1 MLTFLKELIS
11 LDNPFR
17 LLYHKIRAIIA
28 NIIYWFPSKKMVI
41 IWVTWTNW
49 KTTTCNII
57 AKWLQK
63 AWKKVFMFS
72 TVNFIIWDKEYINN
86 TKMTSP
92 DPFLLQRLFKEAKE
106 VWCEIAVIET
116 ASHWIKMHRNWWID
130 YDIAVLT
137 NITQDHLDLHKTM
150 KDYVNTKLRLFKEL
164 IIKARKPWVKKTAVI
179 NIESDYSDLFKAETY
194 DSIYLYWMWAWVNL
208 KLENIKYSLDFTE
221 FSVKMPWWIIKIK
234 THLRGLF
241 NIYNILAAI
250 WTFVALN
257 YKPKEIEKLVKN
269 IELVP
274 WRLEEV
280 KTDEWFKVFID
291 YAHTEDALEQVLNTL
306 KDIKWIK
313 RIITVFWATWD
324 RDKTKRPIMW
334 QVVSKLSDIVI
345 LTQDDDYTE
354 KTENII
360 KDVLPWIERK
370 EWDNFWIIQ
379 DREEAIRN
387 ALLTAKKWDVVLI
400 AWKWDEH
407 TLVTNFWPI
416 KWHDK
421 NVVEKILKEIDE
433 NKVIK

>member
-1 MLTFLKELIS
+1 MFTFLKELIS

-17 LLYHKIRAIIA
+17 LLYHKIRAVIA
-28 NIIYWFPSKKMVI
+28 NLIYWFPSKWMVI

-57 AKWLQK
+57 AKWLKK

-72 TVNFIIWDKEYINN
+72 TVNFIIWDKEYVNN

-92 DPFLLQRLFKEAKE
+92 DAFLLQRLFKEAKNA
-106 VWCEIAVIET
+106 WCDIAIIET
-116 ASHWIKMHRNWWID
+116 ASHWIKMNRIWWID

-150 KDYVNTKLRLFKEL
+150 KDYVKTKLKLFKTL
-164 IIKARKPWVKKTAVI
+164 IVKERKPWIKKTAVI
-179 NIESDYSDLFKAETY
+179 NFESQYKDLFIAETY
-194 DSIYLYWMWAWVNL
+194 DSIYLYGQWSWVNL
-208 KLENIKYSLDFTE
+208 KLANIKYFLDYTE
-221 FSVKMPWWIIKIK
+221 FEVRIPWWVIKIK
-234 THLRGLF
+234 THLRWMF
-241 NIYNILAAI
+241 NVYNVLAAI

-257 YKPKEIEKLVKN
+257 YKPNEIEDIVKD

-280 KTDEWFKVFID
+280 KNIEKFKVFID
-291 YAHTEDALEQVLNTL
+291 YAHTEDALEQVLSTL
-306 KDIKWIK
+306 RQIKWIE

-334 QVVSKLSDIVI
+334 QIVSKLSDVII
-345 LTQDDDYTE
+345 LTEDDNY
-354 KTENII
+354 TENIDDI
-360 KDVLPWIERK
+360 LKDIIPWIERK
-370 EWDNFWIIQ
+370 EWEDFWVIQ

-387 ALLTAKKWDVVLI
+387 ALITAKENDVVLI

-407 TLVTNFWPI
+407 TIMTNNWP
-416 KWHDK
+416 KEWHDK
-421 NVVEKILKEIDE
+421 TIVEKILKDIDD
-433 NKVIK
+433 NKIIK